1 MPVIIYQ
8 ITLLR
13 WPQRR
18 EKKIELIFS
27 FGCDKRASFQKVCS
41 LERAEKSM
49 NVMHDSNFQH
59 NSVPHVHS
67 VRNMRSNGS
76 RVGARGASSLPP
88 PHPLILGKKKKER
101 IAEGRKGGR
110 VSGKKTAIGIQL
122 MFFLTQLSFSSR
134 KDFPECNEKVSYL
147 QWLTGEKQYGGRVM
161 LSSASSTCG
170 STFPESLEGWG
181 SIGMTSIIKL
191 SVLSGAYDEGPL
203 CYLLQVDE
211 FRFLLDCG
219 WNESFNAEIVE
230 PIKK

>member
-88 PHPLILGKKKKER
+88 TPLFWVKKKRKNRRRKKRRQGKRQKNRHRYSTDVLSNSAFLLVKEGFPR
-101 IAEGRKGGR
+101 MQWEGFLSAMTYGRK
-110 VSGKKTAIGIQL
+110 AIWR
-122 MFFLTQLSFSSR
+122 TR
-134 KDFPECNEKVSYL
+134 
-147 QWLTGEKQYGGRVM
+147 
-161 LSSASSTCG
+161 
-170 STFPESLEGWG
+170 
-181 SIGMTSIIKL
+181 
-191 SVLSGAYDEGPL
+191 
-203 CYLLQVDE
+203 
-211 FRFLLDCG
+211 
-219 WNESFNAEIVE
+219 NAV
-230 PIKK
+230 